1 MNTALKHLTMI
12 SLCGSL
18 ILHTHNRGNAPGRPA
33 SSPTECHHQDALN
46 RGGHSGAAVDLSV
59 VFSARGGL
67 ENNRKTTESLLA
79 QTIAP
84 RLELIVT
91 SDNAELLSEIQDVV
105 SSSGCFPRCEFL
117 LQTGKDFA
125 IDRSIAATKA
135 TAAVVAF
142 AEDHCFPE
150 RNWAEELIAAFAS
163 STNVLAAAPLL
174 LNPNPESAV
183 SRGQFLLNHGVPD
196 RGIGSERFE
205 DCNGLPWH
213 GTAYRTDIFKAET
226 RDGGVELLR
235 AEAFLQ
241 ERIRL
246 AHPAARFVRCRRTC
260 AHHVNMSR
268 LYPALLLAFHG
279 GRIFAAVRAKQ
290 RGWGFLLRI
299 ARSLLFP
306 VVAVLKLLRTAHV
319 LRDRSSWLRT
329 LSNFSVASLLAFVH
343 AMGEAVGTCFG
354 IGRSERAYATLEFN
368 RSQYLR
374 PGDRHL
380 LLSTAHAPQDACHQ
394 PGTAVE
400 KVF

>member
-1 MNTALKHLTMI
+1 MA
-12 SLCGSL
+12 
-18 ILHTHNRGNAPGRPA
+18 
-33 SSPTECHHQDALN
+33 
-46 RGGHSGAAVDLSV
+46 GHSGTAVDLSV
-59 VFSARGGL
+59 VFAARGGL
-67 ENNRKTTESLLA
+67 DNNRRTIESLLA

-91 SDNAELLSEIQDVV
+91 SDNAALLREIQDVV
-105 SSSGCFPRCEFL
+105 SSSGCFSRCEFL
-117 LQTGKDFA
+117 LQPGKDLA
-125 IDRSIAATKA
+125 TDRSNAASKA

-142 AEDHCFPE
+142 AEDHSFPE
-150 RNWAEELIAAFAS
+150 RNWAEELMAAFAS

-183 SRGQFLLNHGVPD
+183 SRAQFLLNHGVPD
-196 RGIGSERFE
+196 RGIDSERFE

-213 GTAYRTDIFKAET
+213 GTAYRTDIFKDET
-226 RDGGVELLR
+226 RDDGVKLLQ

-306 VVAVLKLLRTAHV
+306 VVAILKLLRTAPL

-343 AMGEAVGTCFG
+343 AMGEAVGMCFG
-354 IGRSERAYATLEFN
+354 IGRSERAYGTLEFN

-374 PGDRHL
+374 PVDRHL
-380 LLSTAHAPQDACHQ
+380 LLSTAHAPQGARHQ

>member
-1 MNTALKHLTMI
+1 M
-12 SLCGSL
+12 
-18 ILHTHNRGNAPGRPA
+18 
-33 SSPTECHHQDALN
+33 
-46 RGGHSGAAVDLSV
+46 GGHSGAAADLSV
-59 VFSARGGL
+59 VFAARGGL
-67 ENNRKTTESLLA
+67 ENNRKTIESLLA

-91 SDNAELLSEIQDVV
+91 SDNAELLREIQDIA

-117 LQTGKDFA
+117 LQPGKDLA

-142 AEDHCFPE
+142 AEDHSFPE
-150 RNWAEELIAAFAS
+150 RNWAEEMMAAFAS

-183 SRGQFLLNHGVPD
+183 SRAQFLLNHGVPD
-196 RGIGSERFE
+196 RGIDSERFE
-205 DCNGLPWH
+205 DCNRLPWH
-213 GTAYRTDIFKAET
+213 ATAYRTDIFKSET
-226 RDGGVELLR
+226 RDGGVALLQV
-235 AEAFLQ
+235 EAFLQ

-268 LYPALLLAFHG
+268 LYPALLFAFHG

-290 RGWGFLLRI
+290 RGWGLLSRL

-306 VVAVLKLLRTAHV
+306 AVAVLKLLRTAPI

-329 LSNFSVASLLAFVH
+329 LSNFTVAFLLAFVH

-354 IGRSERAYATLEFN
+354 IGRSERGYATLEFN
-368 RSQYLR
+368 RSGYLR
-374 PGDRHL
+374 PADRHL
-380 LLSTAHAPQDACHQ
+380 LSSTAHAPPDARYQ